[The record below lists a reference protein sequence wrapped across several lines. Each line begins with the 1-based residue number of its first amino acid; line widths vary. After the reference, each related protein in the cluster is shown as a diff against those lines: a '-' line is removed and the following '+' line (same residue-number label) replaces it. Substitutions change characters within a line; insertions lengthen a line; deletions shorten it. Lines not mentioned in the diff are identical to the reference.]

1 MKTKVCPYGAPI
13 GAVDTFQGEQ
23 QPVYAE
29 FGSILLL
36 IIFAKHRFNMQA
48 YDLGIEGPDSFVVRY
63 LKNASMARSPDDL
76 TAHEDV
82 LLRGWIRGLFE
93 AEGINDDLMSMCSP
107 KEFHLLVA
115 TLFDQS
121 LKACHA
127 KLLAPETLKS
137 GFECGW
143 HLFWFFPLVSLSTPF
158 IILFPTS
165 CLHLAPS
172 EHSAL
177 PPNKPSFSLSLNIVP
192 EGKRRGKTNLPQIFS
207 NLSFSP
213 P

>member
-1 MKTKVCPYGAPI
+1 MKTKVCSPPLPFPSPLELQLAQVTEGVTIPPPP
-13 GAVDTFQGEQ
+13 GEQ

-48 YDLGIEGPDSFVVRY
+48 YDLGIEGPNSFV
-63 LKNASMARSPDDL
+63 LKYIKIASIARSPDEL
-76 TAHEDV
+76 TEHEDV

-127 KLLAPETLKS
+127 KVLGPETLKS
-137 GFECGW
+137 GFECKW
-143 HLFWFFPLVSLSTPF
+143 HL
-158 IILFPTS
+158 
-165 CLHLAPS
+165 
-172 EHSAL
+172 
-177 PPNKPSFSLSLNIVP
+177 SF
-192 EGKRRGKTNLPQIFS
+192 
-207 NLSFSP
+207 
-213 P
+213 

>member
-1 MKTKVCPYGAPI
+1 
-13 GAVDTFQGEQ
+13 
-23 QPVYAE
+23 
-29 FGSILLL
+29 
-36 IIFAKHRFNMQA
+36 MQA
-48 YDLGIEGPDSFVVRY
+48 YDLGIEGPDSFVLRY
-63 LKNASMARSPDDL
+63 LKYASMARSPDDL
-76 TAHEDV
+76 TEHEDV

-143 HLFWFFPLVSLSTPF
+143 HLYR
-158 IILFPTS
+158 
-165 CLHLAPS
+165 
-172 EHSAL
+172 
-177 PPNKPSFSLSLNIVP
+177 SF
-192 EGKRRGKTNLPQIFS
+192 
-207 NLSFSP
+207 FSP
-213 P
+213 LISPFASFTI

>member
-1 MKTKVCPYGAPI
+1 
-13 GAVDTFQGEQ
+13 
-23 QPVYAE
+23 
-29 FGSILLL
+29 
-36 IIFAKHRFNMQA
+36 MQA
-48 YDLGIEGPDSFVVRY
+48 YDLGIEGPDSFVLRY
-63 LKNASMARSPDDL
+63 IKNASMARSPDDL
-76 TAHEDV
+76 TEHEDV

-143 HLFWFFPLVSLSTPF
+143 HLFGFFFFFFTSIHHSLS
-158 IILFPTS
+158 
-165 CLHLAPS
+165 
-172 EHSAL
+172 
-177 PPNKPSFSLSLNIVP
+177 NVMSLSFPMRTLAL
-192 EGKRRGKTNLPQIFS
+192 GSK
-207 NLSFSP
+207 
-213 P
+213 

>member
-1 MKTKVCPYGAPI
+1 
-13 GAVDTFQGEQ
+13 
-23 QPVYAE
+23 
-29 FGSILLL
+29 
-36 IIFAKHRFNMQA
+36 MQA
-48 YDLGIEGPDSFVVRY
+48 YDLGIEGPDSFVLRY
-63 LKNASMARSPDDL
+63 IKYASMARSPDDL
-76 TAHEDV
+76 TEHEDV

-143 HLFWFFPLVSLSTPF
+143 HISMALFFFPLVSLFAPF
-158 IILFPTS
+158 IIYFPTS
-165 CLHLAPS
+165 CLHLSLS
-172 EHSAL
+172 EHS
-177 PPNKPSFSLSLNIVP
+177 PFGSK
-192 EGKRRGKTNLPQIFS
+192 
-207 NLSFSP
+207 
-213 P
+213 